1 MTTMPSDSIKPVVTT
16 LVAGLVAWTL
26 AAHALAQDAIK
37 VGIIAPFTGPFAAYG
52 KQFEAGAKA
61 YQKLHG
67 DTIGGRKVQLI
78 FKDTGGP
85 SPEAAKRNAQELAVQ
100 EKVDFLAGFGL
111 TPEALA
117 VADLATQA
125 KKPMVIFN
133 AATSII
139 TTKSPY
145 ITRTSMTLPQVS
157 APLGMWAARNGI
169 RKVVTLV
176 TDYGPGKDAESAFQK
191 TFTAGG
197 GQVLESIRTPLQ
209 NPDFTPFIQR
219 VKDAKPD
226 AMFIFVPA
234 GEQSIAVMKAYTE
247 RGLAQAGIK
256 AIATGDVT
264 DDYVL
269 NAMGDAALGLITTFH
284 YSAAHDSPE
293 NKAFLQA
300 YAQVAPKEG
309 RANFMT
315 VGAFDGMALIYDVV
329 AKLGGNIDADKA
341 MEIIKGWKHVSP
353 RGAIAIDP
361 QTRDIVQ
368 TIYVRRVEKRNGELW
383 NIEFD
388 KFDNV
393 VDPASNP
400 EHRIGPA
407 ERSHVRR

>member
-1 MTTMPSDSIKPVVTT
+1 MKTMAAATVVYL
-16 LVAGLVAWTL
+16 LVALP
-26 AAHALAQDAIK
+26 ALAQEPIK
-37 VGIIAPFTGPFAAYG
+37 VGVIAPFTGPFADYG

-61 YQKLHG
+61 FQKLRG
-67 DTIGGRKVQLI
+67 DTVAGRKIQIIV
-78 FKDTGGP
+78 KDTGGP
-85 SPEAAKRNAQELAVQ
+85 SPEVAKRIAQELVVQ
-100 EKVDFLAGFGL
+100 ENVDFLAGFGL

-117 VADLATQA
+117 VADVATQA

-145 ITRTSMTLPQVS
+145 IARTSMTLPQIS
-157 APLGMWAARNGI
+157 APLGTWAAKNGI

-176 TDYGPGKDAESAFQK
+176 ADYGPGSDAEAAFKK

-197 GQVLESIRTPLQ
+197 GQVSESIRTPLQ
-209 NPDFTPFIQR
+209 NPDFAPYIQR

-226 AMFIFVPA
+226 AVFIFVPA
-234 GEQSIAVMKAYTE
+234 GAQSIAVMKAYTE

-264 DDYVL
+264 DDHVL
-269 NAMGDAALGLITTFH
+269 NAMGDPALGLVTTFH

-293 NKAFLQA
+293 NKAFLDA
-300 YAQVAPKEG
+300 YAQVAPNSG

-315 VGAFDGMALIYDVV
+315 VGAFDGMALIYDIV
-329 AKLGGNIDADKA
+329 AKLGGKIDADKA
-341 MEIIKGWKHVSP
+341 MDVVKGWKTQSP
-353 RGAIAIDP
+353 AGAISIDP

-383 NIEFD
+383 NVEFD
-388 KFDNV
+388 KFENV
-393 VDPASNP
+393 ADPGKQP
-400 EHRIGPA
+400 
-407 ERSHVRR
+407 

>member
-1 MTTMPSDSIKPVVTT
+1 MK
-16 LVAGLVAWTL
+16 ATL
-26 AAHALAQDAIK
+26 ASALIALALVVVPAHAQDAIK

-52 KQFEAGAKA
+52 KMFEAGAKSW
-61 YQKLHG
+61 QKVHG
-67 DTIGGRKVQLI
+67 DTVAGHKVELIVKDSGGAP
-78 FKDTGGP
+78 D
-85 SPEAAKRNAQELAVQ
+85 AAKRYAQELVVQ
-100 EKVDFLAGFGL
+100 DKVDFLAGFGL

-117 VADLATQA
+117 VADVATQGR
-125 KKPMVIFN
+125 KPMVIFN

-145 ITRTSMTLPQVS
+145 VTRTSMTLPQVS
-157 APLGMWAARNGI
+157 APLGTWASRNGI
-169 RKVVTLV
+169 KKVVTV
-176 TDYGPGKDAESAFQK
+176 VADYGPGKDAESAFTK

-226 AMFIFVPA
+226 AVFIFVPA

-269 NAMGDAALGLITTFH
+269 NAMGDPALGLVTTFH

-315 VGAFDGMALIYDVV
+315 VGAYDGMALIYDVI
-329 AKLGGNIDADKA
+329 AKLDGRIDADKA
-341 MEIIKGWKHVSP
+341 MEIVKGWKHMSP
-353 RGAIAIDP
+353 RGPISIDP

-383 NIEFD
+383 NVEFD

-393 VDPASNP
+393 VDPGKQP
-400 EHRIGPA
+400 
-407 ERSHVRR
+407 

>member
-1 MTTMPSDSIKPVVTT
+1 MNRFAAATVACL
-16 LVAGLVAWTL
+16 LVAFPVF
-26 AAHALAQDAIK
+26 AQQPIK
-37 VGIIAPFTGPFAAYG
+37 VGVIAPFTGPFADYG
-52 KQFEAGAKA
+52 RQFEAGVRA

-67 DTIGGRKVQLI
+67 DTVAGRKIEVIL
-78 FKDTGGP
+78 KDTGGP
-85 SPEAAKRNAQELAVQ
+85 LPDVAKRLAQELVVQ
-100 EKVDFLAGFGL
+100 DNVDFLAGFGL

-117 VADLATQA
+117 VADVATQA

-145 ITRTSMTLPQVS
+145 ITRTSMTLPQIS
-157 APLGMWAARNGI
+157 APMGTWAAKNGI
-169 RKVVTLV
+169 KKVITLV
-176 TDYGPGKDAESAFQK
+176 TDYGPGNDAEAAFKK
-191 TFTAGG
+191 TFTAAG
-197 GQVLESIRTPLQ
+197 GQVVESIRTPLQ
-209 NPDFTPFIQR
+209 NPDFAPFIQR

-226 AMFIFVPA
+226 AVFIFVPA
-234 GEQSIAVMKAYTE
+234 GQQSIGVMKAYTE

-264 DDYVL
+264 DDHVL
-269 NAMGDAALGLITTFH
+269 NAMGDAALGMITTFH

-300 YAQVAPKEG
+300 YAQVAPNAG

-329 AKLGGNIDADKA
+329 AKLNGKIDADKA
-341 MEIIKGWKHVSP
+341 MDIVKGWKRQSP
-353 RGAIAIDP
+353 RGPISIDP

-368 TIYVRRVEKRNGELW
+368 TIYVRRVEKKNGELW

-388 KFDNV
+388 KFDDV
-393 VDPASNP
+393 HDP
-400 EHRIGPA
+400 GKQQ
-407 ERSHVRR
+407 